1 MEVSGHIA
9 PVKELEY
16 PLNRIL
22 GGPQS
27 RSGPSGEEKNFSSL
41 HAIRPRILQP
51 LA

>member
-1 MEVSGHIA
+1 MEVSGHIT
-9 PVKELEY
+9 PVKEPEHS
-16 PLNRIL
+16 LNRIL

-41 HAIRPRILQP
+41 PAIQPRIFQP